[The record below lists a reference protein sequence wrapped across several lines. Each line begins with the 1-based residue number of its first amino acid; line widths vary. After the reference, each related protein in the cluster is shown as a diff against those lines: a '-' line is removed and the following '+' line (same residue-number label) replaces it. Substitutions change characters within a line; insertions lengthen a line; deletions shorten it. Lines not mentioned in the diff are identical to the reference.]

1 MDRSCELAPYSARRD
16 WRPCCQSRSS
26 GWRRWPASRYE
37 HTPRGQ
43 GRAGGRAG
51 KEELAVWVAAEREP
65 HVGCYTTTTS
75 RNVTQLL
82 LRFLF
87 LGPAFLYFKSSWVF
101 AACVAIIG
109 GSVRGLTT
117 ALLLRDLAVREARA
131 SNSEQPMMGSG
142 GRRGREFLVLQ
153 NRCSASLAMSR
164 DGSFPSRPR
173 QSQIRDGAFAPLRL
187 SCMSQRNQS
196 SAFRIIRANRS
207 GRAALYPRTSASGN
221 EKSAVR
227 RLRSAATASPVK
239 ICGDSYQCHRHEFHL
254 HLGRGAHR
262 WSGRDNYV

>member
-26 GWRRWPASRYE
+26 GWRRWPASRCE

-51 KEELAVWVAAEREP
+51 QDELAVWVAEEREP

-75 RNVTQLL
+75 PNITQLL
-82 LRFLF
+82 LRFPF
-87 LGPAFLYFKSSWVF
+87 LGPAFLYFKSSWVC

-164 DGSFPSRPR
+164 DGSFPSRP
-173 QSQIRDGAFAPLRL
+173 PNLRL
-187 SCMSQRNQS
+187 GTARSRRLALAACLNETS
-196 SAFRIIRANRS
+196 RAH
-207 GRAALYPRTSASGN
+207 SASFGQTGR
-221 EKSAVR
+221 VGR
-227 RLRSAATASPVK
+227 PFT
-239 ICGDSYQCHRHEFHL
+239 
-254 HLGRGAHR
+254 LGPPLPAMR
-262 WSGRDNYV
+262 